1 MSWLFSQA
9 LVAESSVD
17 ISLDGAPCALSSGTP
32 TPQASWLPA
41 KTTGVCRLSRSGM
54 TFKPL
59 TADHGAELLTWFRE
73 VFLVSTF
80 PALDAG
86 QESTPSDPASG
97 EKWPESLA
105 KYDPDSRSWRTAQCS
120 LFGGLEEFSETW
132 PRWGTMRS
140 GACWALP
147 TPARHTNETESGF
160 WPTPNCPNGGR
171 SVAHVKDW
179 RGQTAYHNG
188 KKVQVNLESKVRLW
202 PTPTVQDSSNNGA
215 PSQMERNSL
224 PLNAAVKLATPQ
236 ARDYRTGENRRWEN
250 PERTRNLND
259 QIGGQLNPAWVE
271 WLMGWPVSWTD
282 LESHPAAFPA
292 WQQAFTNESTVCA
305 ASETD
310 RCPQPLRSHGKP

>member
-1 MSWLFSQA
+1 MSWLFSRA
-9 LVAESSVD
+9 LVEACSED

-41 KTTGVCRLSRSGM
+41 KTTDACRLSRSGM

-80 PALDAG
+80 PAQDAG
-86 QESTPSDPASG
+86 QGSMPSDLVSG

-105 KYDPDSRSWRTAQCS
+105 KFDPDSRSWRTAQCS
-120 LFGGLEEFSETW
+120 LFGGLEEFLETW

-147 TPARHTNETESGF
+147 TPVRLTDETESG
-160 WPTPNCPNGGR
+160 
-171 SVAHVKDW
+171 S
-179 RGQTAYHNG
+179 
-188 KKVQVNLESKVRLW
+188 W

-224 PLNAAVKLATPQ
+224 PLNAAVKMWATP
-236 ARDYRTGENRRWEN
+236 RCFMHKDSTTDRGKCNLGE
-250 PERTRNLND
+250 
-259 QIGGQLNPAWVE
+259 QVGGQLNPAWTE
-271 WLMGWPVSWTD
+271 WLMGWPVGWTD

-292 WQQAFTNESTVCA
+292 WQRAFTSELTDCA

-310 RCPQPLRSHGKP
+310 RCPQPLRSHGEP